1 MEEVDDDPFLS
12 VVKWQDLLQDYSKD
26 GDYIHGFVTTESS
39 VDNVLE
45 LYRRATKTTFC
56 TRRSS
61 SLQFDPLKC
70 KKKKFCTRSFVFCRT
85 ISPRIADEGV
95 PFTYGGMKTLQCQ
108 YGPKREHR
116 RKSDIETTHFAVSDE
131 NMRSNYENPA
141 ACGLQKT
148 PKRRLSTGLT
158 QKKGCQAKISVWHI
172 CRLPEYAVTAKRS
185 VTIWQTKA
193 KERLLL
199 DLEAGKE
206 VTIESRFYISFPLRR
221 AHAEHSACGRTAE
234 AQQLRP
240 QIIRWIEQLVD
251 EGVTGARDVRA
262 VVRRNV
268 QTKMS
273 DVVAP
278 YERHRAYDPTLED
291 IANHVYKAKV
301 KRQAP
306 ALGFIQE
313 HSVNEP
319 KTGDD
324 VTSPTLLLVDA
335 SHDPPG
341 DTLQTQPVTSYADE
355 AVRKARTEL
364 HEELDAVWMSSNNCT
379 DVIPLAELKAD
390 IKALHDQF
398 VASLTEHGRKP
409 KRIEEDASAMSPA
422 KMARVDTRLHTY
434 LTLED

>member
-1 MEEVDDDPFLS
+1 MKTRQPVD
-12 VVKWQDLLQDYSKD
+12 
-26 GDYIHGFVTTESS
+26 
-39 VDNVLE
+39 
-45 LYRRATKTTFC
+45 YRRRPKEDF
-56 TRRSS
+56 
-61 SLQFDPLKC
+61 PLD
-70 KKKKFCTRSFVFCRT
+70 S
-85 ISPRIADEGV
+85 
-95 PFTYGGMKTLQCQ
+95 
-108 YGPKREHR
+108 PKRKDAKP
-116 RKSDIETTHFAVSDE
+116 KSQFGTSA
-131 NMRSNYENPA
+131 
-141 ACGLQKT
+141 
-148 PKRRLSTGLT
+148 
-158 QKKGCQAKISVWHI
+158 GCQ
-172 CRLPEYAVTAKRS
+172 EYAVTAKRS

-221 AHAEHSACGRTAE
+221 AHAEHSACGQTAE
-234 AQQLRP
+234 AQPLHP

-251 EGVTGARDVRA
+251 EGVTGARDVQA

-278 YERHRAYDPTLED
+278 YERHRAYYPTLED
-291 IANHVYKAKV
+291 IADHVYKAKV

-306 ALGFIQE
+306 AFGFIRE

-319 KTGDD
+319 KTADD
-324 VTSPTLLLVDA
+324 VTSPTFLFVDA

-355 AVRKARTEL
+355 AVWKARTEL

-379 DVIPLAELKAD
+379 DVVPLAELKAD
-390 IKALHDQF
+390 IKALRDQF

-409 KRIEEDASAMSPA
+409 KRIEEDASAISPA
-422 KMARVDTRLHTY
+422 KMARVDTHLHTY
-434 LTLED
+434 LTLQD